1 MAHHGAVMSRN
12 TQAQRAYEELSR
24 RILILE
30 LSPNERVVELVWAQ
44 HLGVNRSALRE
55 ALTRLLGEGTVYRGA
70 RGGFFVAEMADQEV
84 KELREVREILET
96 AAIGL
101 ACSRISR
108 KQLKELLAACD
119 DFAAFVKKGYFTAAH
134 EADLRFHRLLVA
146 ASANSRLAQVYD
158 RSRIPLFHRKVASR
172 ASHLDE
178 FVKTEREHRA
188 IYNAMK
194 KRDARAATTA
204 LRAHFSRGMKEAL
217 LEEPVT
223 PVRNARRRHR
233 K

>member
-1 MAHHGAVMSRN
+1 MSRN
-12 TQAQRAYEELSR
+12 TQAERAYNELSR

-30 LSPNERVVELVWAQ
+30 LAPNERIVELVWAD

-55 ALTRLLGEGTVYRGA
+55 ALTRLLGEGMVYAGA
-70 RGGFFVAEMADQEV
+70 RGGFFVAEMAEHEV

-96 AAIGL
+96 AAIQL
-101 ACSRISR
+101 ACSRITA
-108 KQLKELLAACD
+108 KQVKELLAAVD
-119 DFAAFVKKGYFTAAH
+119 DFASFVKKGYFTAAH

-146 ASANSRLAQVYD
+146 ASGNSRLAQVYD

-178 FVKTEREHRA
+178 FVKTEKEHRA

-194 KRDARAATTA
+194 KRDAKAATSA
-204 LRAHFSRGMKEAL
+204 LRTHFNRGMKEAL
-217 LEEPVT
+217 VDDTISP
-223 PVRNARRRHR
+223 PRNARRGRAR
-233 K
+233 